1 MKKLVSGLIA
11 CVMLFSLASCD
22 LGGSGKDKR
31 DREKSDDIKTEK
43 ELEETE
49 TETTVTSETEETT
62 TSVVFEEPTEVTT
75 VPTFAKNDGDLLY
88 NLDDVVALTV
98 AGLGSDYKDFL
109 NLTYMA
115 PEASAKNLEKGIRNY
130 AYIWRGDSDTDPV
143 SGDIIKEL
151 TVNIY
156 IFEVDTAS
164 DNYKNLKEGGMLTF
178 FNGYGTEAAVITA
191 INKQYVLCIY
201 AKEFNKDDKTIE
213 ETLPE
218 FTLGNAQAGYKAFI
232 DIK

>member
-1 MKKLVSGLIA
+1 MPKSHDVLSKRINRLVA
-11 CVMLFSLASCD
+11 DTDPAS
-22 LGGSGKDKR
+22 
-31 DREKSDDIKTEK
+31 
-43 ELEETE
+43 
-49 TETTVTSETEETT
+49 
-62 TSVVFEEPTEVTT
+62 
-75 VPTFAKNDGDLLY
+75 GDLL
-88 NLDDVVALTV
+88 
-98 AGLGSDYKDFL
+98 
-109 NLTYMA
+109 
-115 PEASAKNLEKGIRNY
+115 
-130 AYIWRGDSDTDPV
+130 
-143 SGDIIKEL
+143 KEL
-151 TVNIY
+151 SVDIY

-218 FTLGNAQAGYKAFI
+218 FTLGNAQAGYKAFV

>member
-22 LGGSGKDKR
+22 LGGSEKTKS
-31 DREKSDDIKTEK
+31 DRVKSDDIKTEK

-49 TETTVTSETEETT
+49 TETTVTSETEATTSDTSVEITETT
-62 TSVVFEEPTEVTT
+62 SI
-75 VPTFAKNDGDLLY
+75 PTFAKNDGDIML
-88 NLDDVVALTV
+88 NLDEVVAVTV
-98 AGLGSDYKDFL
+98 TGLGHEYKDFL

-130 AYIWRGDSDTDPV
+130 AYITRLVADTDPA
-143 SGDIIKEL
+143 SGDLLKEL
-151 TVNIY
+151 SVDIY

-218 FTLGNAQAGYKAFI
+218 FTLGNAQAGYKAFV